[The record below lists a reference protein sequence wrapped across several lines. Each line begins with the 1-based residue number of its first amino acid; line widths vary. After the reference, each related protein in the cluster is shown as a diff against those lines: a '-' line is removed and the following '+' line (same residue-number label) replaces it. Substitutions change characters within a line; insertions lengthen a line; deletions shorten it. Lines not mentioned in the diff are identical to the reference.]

1 MANDFLSITKQA
13 LKMHGMLGKYTR
25 VSAGV
30 YNVETG
36 TKTDTTTEHS
46 VQMYKKHI
54 KASQY
59 HYPDLIGTDSALFY
73 VASDSLSFVPS
84 IKDKITYNSEQYKI
98 VSYAEHIALGQV
110 VLYKIL
116 ATKA

>member
-1 MANDFLSITKQA
+1 MANDFLRVTKEA
-13 LKMHGMLGKYTR
+13 LARHGALGTYTR

-36 TKTDTTTEHS
+36 TKTDTSVNYS

-54 KASQY
+54 KATQY
-59 HYPDLIGTDSALFY
+59 NYPDLIGTDSAMFY
-73 VASDSLSFVPS
+73 IASDSLTFVPS
-84 IKDKITYNSEQYKI
+84 VKDKITYGSEQYKI
-98 VSYAEHIALGQV
+98 ASYAEHIALGQV

>member
-1 MANDFLSITKQA
+1 MANNFLTITKQA
-13 LKMHGMLGKYTR
+13 LKTHGIVGRYTR

-36 TKTDTTTEHS
+36 TKTDTSTEYS
-46 VQMYKKHI
+46 IQMYKKHV

-59 HYPDLIGTDSALFY
+59 HYPDLIGTDSAIFY
-73 VASDSLSFVPS
+73 IASDSFSFAPS
-84 IKDKITYNSEQYKI
+84 IKDKITYNGEQYKI
-98 VSYAEHIALGQV
+98 VSYAEHIAQGQV

>member
-1 MANDFLSITKQA
+1 MANDFLRVTKQA
-13 LKMHGMLGKYTR
+13 LQSHGKLGNYTR

-36 TKTDTTTEHS
+36 TKVDTS
-46 VQMYKKHI
+46 VDYAVQMYKKHL

-59 HYPDLIGTDSALFY
+59 NHPDLIGTDSAMFY
-73 VASDSLSFVPS
+73 IASDSLTFTPS